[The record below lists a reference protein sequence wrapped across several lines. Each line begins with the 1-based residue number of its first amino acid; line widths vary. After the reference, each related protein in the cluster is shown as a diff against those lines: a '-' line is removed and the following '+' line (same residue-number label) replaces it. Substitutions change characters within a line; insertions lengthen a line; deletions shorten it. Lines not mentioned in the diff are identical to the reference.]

1 MLILGVKKLSLND
14 LKMLW
19 SLLMQSMLLIGG
31 KKLLL
36 FDSFST
42 VCHCWKCHCNYTP
55 QHLLEY

>member
-31 KKLLL
+31 KKI
-36 FDSFST
+36 
-42 VCHCWKCHCNYTP
+42 VAI
-55 QHLLEY
+55 